1 MQTIK
6 TSEILDLEI
15 DLTNLPFVVQDIAN
29 VIGLDDTLKLIDR
42 YKGTPMYVPMQVKSE
57 GLILKIIGLNNTV
70 KLIKQ
75 FGGETL
81 DMPKCSAALRTI
93 RNKII
98 LNSSLSVCEAA
109 RKFDLTP
116 RQIRNIKKQF
126 KSA

>member
-1 MQTIK
+1 MQTIN

-15 DLTNLPFVVQDIAN
+15 DFTQLPFVVQDIAN
-29 VIGLDDTLKLIDR
+29 VIGLEDTLKLIDR
-42 YKGTPMYVPMQVKSE
+42 YKGTPMYVPMQVKAE
-57 GLILKIIGLNNTV
+57 GVILKSIGSNNTI

-81 DMPKCSAALRTI
+81 DMPKCSAAIRAI

-109 RKFDLTP
+109 KKFDLTP
-116 RQIRNIKKQF
+116 RQIRNIKKKF

>member
-1 MQTIK
+1 MQTIN

-15 DLTNLPFVVQDIAN
+15 DLTQLPFVVQDIAN
-29 VIGLDDTLKLIDR
+29 LIGLEDALKLIDR
-42 YKGTPMYVPMQVKSE
+42 YKGTPMYVPMQVKTD
-57 GLILKIIGLNNTV
+57 GVILKLIGLNNTI

-81 DMPKCSAALRTI
+81 DMPKCSAAIRTI
-93 RNKII
+93 RNNII
-98 LNSSLSVCEAA
+98 INSSLSVCEIAK
-109 RKFDLTP
+109 KFDLTP